1 MCPSAGLR
9 HARTART
16 QRTHAQ
22 PSAAYP
28 LPGFARRGQLRATWT
43 GRYSWRRSR
52 TRLYSL
58 VGAKMCS
65 LLQKSCEKF
74 GSFGKKHYLCGMDQE
89 KWVITG
95 VNVLTKLREEL
106 SRPMSHDDAET
117 RLARELENRRY
128 QRYATHRRLRVEK
141 CLPVQLSIKFE
152 DNGE

>member
-1 MCPSAGLR
+1 MN
-9 HARTART
+9 
-16 QRTHAQ
+16 
-22 PSAAYP
+22 
-28 LPGFARRGQLRATWT
+28 
-43 GRYSWRRSR
+43 
-52 TRLYSL
+52 
-58 VGAKMCS
+58 
-65 LLQKSCEKF
+65 
-74 GSFGKKHYLCGMDQE
+74 

-141 CLPVQLSIKFE
+141 QLPVQLSIKFE